1 MVMKMVEAETQT
13 VEEMLLEGAK
23 RIGELAE
30 KEAQEAEKNATISE
44 NVVNLSKKHKF
55 QESCC
60 RRNTVDHKLI

>member
-1 MVMKMVEAETQT
+1 MVMKMVEAQTQT

-44 NVVNLSKKHKF
+44 NVSQSN
-55 QESCC
+55 Q
-60 RRNTVDHKLI
+60 RNTNFKNHVAEEIRWPTS